1 MINKAK
7 NQAEVSVFSILTD
20 KLSSKQKNR
29 LEKIINP
36 EEKSEKT
43 LLFWLREIPGHSSP
57 ESFIKVIQKLKYIRE
72 IDLDIDI
79 SLIHPNRFLQ
89 LARLGSVLLY

>member
-1 MINKAK
+1 MVLSIFLMLLSYLISSNITQPLNFA
-7 NQAEVSVFSILTD
+7 SCISILTD
-20 KLSSKQKNR
+20 KPSSKQKYR

-57 ESFIKVIQKLKYIRE
+57 ESFIKVIQKQDFILT
-72 IDLDIDI
+72 
-79 SLIHPNRFLQ
+79 Q
-89 LARLGSVLLY
+89 